1 MAVVTFTT
9 EQIAAREKV
18 WKAHRDKT
26 DVHLTAEEASALWMS
41 ILTTS
46 IKLDELRRG
55 KRV

>member
-26 DVHLTAEEASALWMS
+26 DVHLTAEEVSALWLS
-41 ILTTS
+41 ILSTG

>member
-1 MAVVTFTT
+1 VAVVTFTT

-41 ILTTS
+41 ILATS
-46 IKLDELRRG
+46 LKLSDQA
-55 KRV
+55 KV